1 MSRIISRAE
10 VAKHCTEND
19 IWIVIGSKVFDVSK
33 FAKLHP
39 GGKLVMLSVAGKDAT
54 KQFVQ
59 LHDVPTVLRRFTKK
73 LQIGVLPAEEAPEK
87 KVNRR
92 IISTE
97 NTYGSLVPYCEPSW
111 YQDWTSPYYTDA
123 HRRLRT
129 AVRAFVEKEISP
141 FCGTWDT
148 MKKIPRKL
156 FAKAGKAHILGG
168 VVGCPWPTEYAGH
181 DVPGGSQPEEFNYF
195 SELIIQDEI
204 ARCGSGGV
212 LWALIEGLNIG
223 LPPVLNFGSKYLKDL
238 VCPPCLAGDKIIAL
252 GITEPAVGSDVANL
266 TTTAKRDGDYY
277 IVNGEK
283 KWITNGVFCDYM
295 STAVRT
301 GGPGKDGVSLLLVPM
316 NLPGVKAKQ
325 MQCSGVWASGTA
337 YITMENVRVPVA
349 NLIGEENKGFKVI
362 MKNFNHERWGF
373 AIQSNRLARVCIEDA
388 IKFARKRKTF
398 GKTLLEHPV
407 IRNKL
412 AHMIRKVEATH
423 AWIETITLQMDT
435 LPPKMKVA
443 KLAGAT
449 SLLKAQA
456 SQTFE
461 FCAREASQILGGR
474 SYTRSGEGERIERL
488 YREVRAY
495 AIPAG
500 SEEIMLDLGVRQM
513 MKYLPISNL

>member
-1 MSRIISRAE
+1 MPRVLSRAA
-10 VAKHCTEND
+10 VAKHHTED
-19 IWIVIGSKVFDVSK
+19 DAWIIIGSKVFDVSK
-33 FAKLHP
+33 FIRLHP
-39 GGKLVMLSVAGKDAT
+39 GGRSILLSVAGQDVT
-54 KQFVQ
+54 ESFVNF
-59 LHDVPTVLRRFTKK
+59 HDVESVLRRFSKK
-73 LQIGVLPAEEAPEK
+73 LQIGVLPSHECPNIKE
-87 KVNRR
+87 NRR
-92 IISTE
+92 IITTR
-97 NTYGSLVPYCEPSW
+97 NTYGSMVPYCEPSW
-111 YQDWTSPYYTDA
+111 YQDWTSPYYTDS

-129 AVRAFVEKEISP
+129 AVRSFVESEIIP
-141 FCGTWDT
+141 YCGTWDT

-156 FAKAGKAHILGG
+156 FAKAGKAKILAG
-168 VVGCPWPTEYAGH
+168 VVGSPWPTEYVGR
-181 DVPGGSQPEEFNYF
+181 DVPGGSQPGEFNYF

-212 LWALIEGLNIG
+212 LWALIEGLTIG
-223 LPPVLNFGSKYLKDL
+223 LPPVLNHGSKYLKDL
-238 VCPPCLAGDKIIAL
+238 VCTACLTGEKIIAL

-266 TTTAKRDGDYY
+266 TTTAKREGDFYV
-277 IVNGEK
+277 VNGEK

-295 STAVRT
+295 TTAVRT
-301 GGPGKDGVSLLLVPM
+301 GGSGRNGISILLIPM
-316 NLPGVKAKQ
+316 NLPGVTAKQ

-337 YITMENVRVPVA
+337 YITLENVKVPAV
-349 NLIGEENKGFKVI
+349 NLIGTENKGFQAI
-362 MKNFNHERWGF
+362 MTNFNHERWGF
-373 AIQSNRLARVCIEDA
+373 AIQSNRFARVCIEDA
-388 IKFARKRKTF
+388 IIFANKRKTF

-423 AWIETITLQMDT
+423 AWLESITLQMDT
-435 LPPKMKVA
+435 LSPKMKIA

-449 SLLKAQA
+449 SLLKAHA

-474 SYTRSGEGERIERL
+474 SYTRSGEGARIERL

-513 MKYLPISNL
+513 MKYLPVSNL

>member
-1 MSRIISRAE
+1 MSRVFSRAE

-19 IWIVIGSKVFDVSK
+19 IWIIVGSKVFDVSK
-33 FAKLHP
+33 FVGLHP
-39 GGKLVMLSVAGKDAT
+39 GGRQVMLSVAGKDAT
-54 KQFVQ
+54 ESFVQ
-59 LHDVPTVLRRFTKK
+59 FHNVETVLRRFTKK
-73 LQIGVLPAEEAPEK
+73 LQIGILPPNECPEK

-92 IISTE
+92 IITTE

-123 HRRLRT
+123 HRRLRV
-129 AVRAFVEKEISP
+129 AVRAFVEKEIVP

-156 FAKAGKAHILGG
+156 FVKAGKAHILAG
-168 VVGCPWPTEYAGH
+168 VVGCTWPTEYVGR
-181 DVPGGSQPEEFNYF
+181 DVPGGSEPEEFNYF

-223 LPPVLNFGSKYLKDL
+223 LPPVMNFGSKYLKDL
-238 VCPPCLAGDKIIAL
+238 VCAPCLTGKKIIAL

-266 TTTAKRDGDYY
+266 TTTAKKVGDHY

-301 GGPGKDGVSLLLVPM
+301 GGPGMKGISLLLIPM

-337 YITMENVRVPVA
+337 YITMENVKVPVTH
-349 NLIGEENKGFKVI
+349 LIGTENQGFKVI
-362 MKNFNHERWGF
+362 MTNFNHERWGF

-388 IKFARKRKTF
+388 IKFANKRKTF

-423 AWIETITLQMDT
+423 AWIESITLQMDT

-449 SLLKAQA
+449 SLLKAHA